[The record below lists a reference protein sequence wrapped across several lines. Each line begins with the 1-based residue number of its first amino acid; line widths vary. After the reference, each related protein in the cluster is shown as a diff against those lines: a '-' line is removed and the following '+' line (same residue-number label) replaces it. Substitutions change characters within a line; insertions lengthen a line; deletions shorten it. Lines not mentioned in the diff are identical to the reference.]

1 MFLRS
6 PDPDSSTSR
15 YEVLADIKLE
25 LELCH
30 NNPAAAGRGDT
41 ESCAGHRTARRH
53 TTGAVTTRAQ
63 GAGGH
68 GGADIFWCS
77 DIFWA
82 SPGTCW
88 WQPGAGWWWWV
99 TLALVTRCHWAD
111 RRLPTAE
118 QSGARGQRADRHSSC
133 PQAPAFYSEEQRALA
148 QGARPVCCT
157 KY

>member
-6 PDPDSSTSR
+6 RDPDSSTSR

-77 DIFWA
+77 DIF
-82 SPGTCW
+82 SPH
-88 WQPGAGWWWWV
+88 
-99 TLALVTRCHWAD
+99 L
-111 RRLPTAE
+111 
-118 QSGARGQRADRHSSC
+118 
-133 PQAPAFYSEEQRALA
+133 APAGDNLVLAGGGGSHWHWSHDVTELTAGYQLPSRVGPGDSGLTVTAAVLRPLLSTARSSEH
-148 QGARPVCCT
+148 
-157 KY
+157 